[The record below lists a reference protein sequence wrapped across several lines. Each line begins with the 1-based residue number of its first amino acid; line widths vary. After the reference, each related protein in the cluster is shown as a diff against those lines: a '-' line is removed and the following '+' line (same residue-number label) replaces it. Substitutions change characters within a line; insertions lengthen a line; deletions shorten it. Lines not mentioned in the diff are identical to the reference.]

1 MLAQSPRSNNQQQT
15 YRQDSVSSGIGDV
28 SPHAYLLD
36 SVPAVSALCPFSQ
49 NILTCKP
56 ECVIGVGAVSPQPT
70 TNLPV
75 RQGVSA
81 VLALCPRS
89 LPQTYLQ
96 DIVYQRC
103 WRCVPT
109 HLPTRQSVTA
119 VVALCPTHLPTRQ
132 NVPAVVALCLYTL
145 TYKTECTCGVSAVSH
160 TLTYKTV
167 YLRW

>member
-1 MLAQSPRSNNQQQT
+1 MQDRVYQRCEHSVPTAHNKPTGKTECVIIVSAVFPQPTTNLPTSQCVPAVLALCPHTLACKTENVSHVSAESPQQQQT
-15 YRQDSVSSGIGDV
+15 YRQDSVSSSIGDV

-36 SVPAVSALCPFSQ
+36 SVPAVSALCLYSQ

-56 ECVIGVGAVSPQPT
+56 ECVIGVRAVPPQPT

-96 DIVYQRC
+96 D
-103 WRCVPT
+103 
-109 HLPTRQSVTA
+109 
-119 VVALCPTHLPTRQ
+119 
-132 NVPAVVALCLYTL
+132 
-145 TYKTECTCGVSAVSH
+145 K
-160 TLTYKTV
+160 V